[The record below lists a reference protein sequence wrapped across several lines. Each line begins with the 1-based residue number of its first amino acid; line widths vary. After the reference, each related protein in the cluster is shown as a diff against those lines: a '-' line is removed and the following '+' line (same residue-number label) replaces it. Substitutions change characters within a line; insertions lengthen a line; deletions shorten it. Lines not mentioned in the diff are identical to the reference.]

1 MRHVL
6 PPRGALWSRVVAHPG
21 LEGGGPL
28 VPDSMYRLD
37 IPSQRP
43 LPPGTKGVVSTSAR
57 AMVVVV
63 VGACGARRF
72 VHGSSSMVVPV

>member
-1 MRHVL
+1 MHHVL

-43 LPPGTKGVVSTSAR
+43 LPPGTKGVVSTSATFER
-57 AMVVVV
+57 KEKSRKLNAM
-63 VGACGARRF
+63 
-72 VHGSSSMVVPV
+72 HPY